1 VSPPRTEFSELA
13 AEPRTVQVPL
23 SHLSIEL
30 GHLYMEDFDDGP
42 EFLRAHFERVRPW
55 ADVARQVLPGIAPKS
70 RPRVSMCF
78 MVDDYFT
85 RFSSPAKVLPH
96 LIAAANDAGL
106 SIDYLARESGCAEAE
121 GVALA
126 ELVRGRLVADPP
138 PGTNGTR
145 PPVEEIGW
153 LCNGQRSPTS
163 EPTEAL
169 RAIAPWQAPV
179 ENGARNH
186 SVFIDVE
193 LWDQRRDDWGPR
205 RWSCSFLAAVWQL
218 LRLGLLRDRGKP
230 VVVPQE
236 WFIQPVGSA
245 KWHVK
250 DFPEDWDELPPIVQV
265 KPKADPF
272 SAYQTLS
279 VLGSRFL
286 AIESAVQTILQR
298 VDIDDAVR
306 RQVIERSDGERI
318 SLPHEVG
325 ERVAYVFLTGN
336 RAG

>member
-1 VSPPRTEFSELA
+1 
-13 AEPRTVQVPL
+13 
-23 SHLSIEL
+23 
-30 GHLYMEDFDDGP
+30 
-42 EFLRAHFERVRPW
+42 
-55 ADVARQVLPGIAPKS
+55 
-70 RPRVSMCF
+70 
-78 MVDDYFT
+78 
-85 RFSSPAKVLPH
+85 
-96 LIAAANDAGL
+96 
-106 SIDYLARESGCAEAE
+106 
-121 GVALA
+121 
-126 ELVRGRLVADPP
+126 
-138 PGTNGTR
+138 
-145 PPVEEIGW
+145 
-153 LCNGQRSPTS
+153 
-163 EPTEAL
+163 
-169 RAIAPWQAPV
+169 
-179 ENGARNH
+179 
-186 SVFIDVE
+186 
-193 LWDQRRDDWGPR
+193 
-205 RWSCSFLAAVWQL
+205 VWQL

-230 VVVPQE
+230 VVEPQE